1 MKTKLFLTVFCA
13 LALLP
18 GHGQAQQTPPRGGE
32 PKAFNLPEKT
42 TFTLDN
48 GLSVTLVPY
57 GAVPKVNAS
66 FVVRAGNLN
75 EAAEETWLADLT
87 ANFLKEGTASRTAKQ
102 IAEEAA
108 EIGGSV
114 DANAGPDR
122 TTIDGEAL
130 AEFAPELITLLS
142 DILMNPAFPGSEID
156 RLKNDMVRQLSV
168 QKSQPQAQAREKY
181 RAVLY
186 ADHPYGRSFPT
197 ESTIAGF
204 DIDKVKEFY
213 SANFGAG
220 RTHLYVVG
228 KFDKRKVEKAVRRS
242 LGGWREGSAIVE
254 NFPQPISA
262 RKVHLI
268 DRPGAPQS
276 TIILGCPVVDP
287 SHQDYVPML
296 VMNSLLGGSFASR
309 ITSNIREDKGYTYS
323 PRSRLSTRYR
333 DCYWAQ
339 TADVTTKFTGAS
351 LKEIFFEIERLQNEP
366 PAAEELEAIQNF
378 MAGIFVLQN
387 SSRTGI
393 IGQLS
398 FLDLHGLDES
408 YLTTYVS
415 RVYELTPADLQR
427 VAGQYLE
434 DDKMTIVVVGD
445 IQKIRSQVARFGDV
459 IL

>member
-1 MKTKLFLTVFCA
+1 
-13 LALLP
+13 
-18 GHGQAQQTPPRGGE
+18 
-32 PKAFNLPEKT
+32 
-42 TFTLDN
+42 
-48 GLSVTLVPY
+48 
-57 GAVPKVNAS
+57 
-66 FVVRAGNLN
+66 
-75 EAAEETWLADLT
+75 
-87 ANFLKEGTASRTAKQ
+87 
-102 IAEEAA
+102 
-108 EIGGSV
+108 
-114 DANAGPDR
+114 
-122 TTIDGEAL
+122 
-130 AEFAPELITLLS
+130 
-142 DILMNPAFPGSEID
+142 
-156 RLKNDMVRQLSV
+156 
-168 QKSQPQAQAREKY
+168 
-181 RAVLY
+181 
-186 ADHPYGRSFPT
+186 
-197 ESTIAGF
+197 
-204 DIDKVKEFY
+204 
-213 SANFGAG
+213 
-220 RTHLYVVG
+220 
-228 KFDKRKVEKAVRRS
+228 
-242 LGGWREGSAIVE
+242 
-254 NFPQPISA
+254 
-262 RKVHLI
+262 
-268 DRPGAPQS
+268 
-276 TIILGCPVVDP
+276 
-287 SHQDYVPML
+287 ML

-445 IQKIRSQVARFGDV
+445 IKKIRSQVAKFGDV